1 MNNALTFIHK
11 YVNENNFILSEVISV
26 ESMHSVIR
34 LSVSWIVNYL
44 NSTNVRNWVL
54 DGYVIRIKYIPLH

>member
-54 DGYVIRIKYIPLH
+54 DG